1 MDMLKSE
8 NDENVTMEFYEACL
22 RGDLDKVTNL
32 LSRKEDIDV
41 KQLDKR
47 YMLEKAVR
55 YGYPEIVELL
65 LRIGVN
71 VNHKNRSYGFSPLH
85 LACSKNGNLIIANI
99 LLDNGANIDATVK
112 IFNETALHF
121 TVLHQKTSIT
131 KLLLKNGCKTNVRDH
146 KGLTALER
154 ALEKGFVG
162 IVKLIA
168 FHNKK
173 NN

>member
-1 MDMLKSE
+1 MILLKPE
-8 NDENVTMEFYEACL
+8 DEENVTLEFHEACNK
-22 RGDLDKVTNL
+22 GDIDKVVNFMKRKEEINVKELDKKYT
-32 LSRKEDIDV
+32 
-41 KQLDKR
+41 
-47 YMLEKAVR
+47 LERAVR
-55 YGYPEIVELL
+55 YRYPEIVELL

-85 LACSKNGNLIIANI
+85 LACAKNGNLIIANI
-99 LLDNGANIDATVK
+99 LLDNGANINATVK

-162 IVKLIA
+162 IVKLFA
-168 FHNKK
+168 FLEK
-173 NN
+173 